1 MNDFK
6 ETLDKYN
13 IRPYKYTYMN
23 KACIL
28 HTNDSK
34 YVIKSKKRCDKDKLY
49 DYLLS
54 RDFSFFLYP
63 ENDLED
69 DYEIYS
75 YIKEVE
81 IDEDEKAKDLMYIIS
96 DLHNRTTSYKNTN
109 LDKIKEIYEDKNA
122 QIEYLYNYYNDLEE
136 VFMKHVYNSPAEYLL
151 LRNIDKVYNTLNYSK
166 FLLEEW
172 YKIVS
177 TNRKTRISLIHN
189 HLSLDHFIDG
199 KDSKLINF
207 DYAEYNSPIYDF
219 INFYKKHYQELDMD
233 NLYQTYQHRFKYTKE
248 EELLFFIELIIPNK
262 LKFSDN
268 NFNNC
273 RLVYEFNKYLD
284 VSREFILKQE
294 EKYKGRYNTEKTK

>member
-6 ETLDKYN
+6 KTLDKYN

-233 NLYQTYQHRFKYTKE
+233 NLYQIYQHRFKYTKE

>member
-34 YVIKSKKRCDKDKLY
+34 YVIKNKKRCDKDKLY

-81 IDEDEKAKDLMYIIS
+81 IDADEKAKDLMYIIS
-96 DLHNRTTSYKNTN
+96 DLHNRTTSYKNTD

-122 QIEYLYNYYNDLEE
+122 QIEYLFNYYNDLEE

-172 YKIVS
+172 YKIS
-177 TNRKTRISLIHN
+177 SNNRKMRISLIHN

-233 NLYQTYQHRFKYTKE
+233 NLYQTYQHRFKFTKE

-284 VSREFILKQE
+284 VSRDFILKQK
-294 EKYKGRYNTEKTK
+294 EKYKSRYNTEKTK